1 MIDTRDFQRKF
12 DGDLSE
18 TRIQLKIRTEELE
31 RVNNIYHETL
41 GNLNAHKLEN
51 EMLREKLN
59 VVKGEYYKS
68 EANGKEEMSS
78 LKAQVA
84 VLREQLANY

>member
-18 TRIQLKIRTEELE
+18 TRIQLRIRTEELE

-68 EANGKEEMSS
+68 
-78 LKAQVA
+78 
-84 VLREQLANY
+84 